1 MNRTT
6 KFPNVMSVIFSMGLE
21 VWFGESA
28 QSATKAYKVFHGG
41 SLWFQMVRLI
51 IQSNAFPPLYL
62 QDLS

>member
-1 MNRTT
+1 INRTT
-6 KFPNVMSVIFSMGLE
+6 KFPYVMSVIFSMGLE

-28 QSATKAYKVFHGG
+28 QSTTKAYKVFHGG